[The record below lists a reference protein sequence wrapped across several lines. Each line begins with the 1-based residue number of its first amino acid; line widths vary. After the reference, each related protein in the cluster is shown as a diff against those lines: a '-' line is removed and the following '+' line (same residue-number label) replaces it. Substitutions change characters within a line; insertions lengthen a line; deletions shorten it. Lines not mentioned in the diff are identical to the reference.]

1 MNDTVIIDAE
11 IKKNDIRPLCSAEL
25 RHFFGSPSLIIVGSF
40 LTAFVLYST
49 GFRLTME
56 TLHVLPLPLIVLFCI
71 LLLFFTAIWRGSA
84 QSYRR
89 NKMYLTPTH
98 FEFSDENIQVTSKYG
113 FCTLMWKDINRV
125 KEGKPAFI
133 LSYAGTD
140 EYVINR
146 HSFQSQTQL
155 DCFFSF
161 LESHIDANKL
171 SLKHY
176 SLGQGIQNSMIHPAA
191 AVDTKTVTP
200 SISIEK
206 QAEPA
211 SAADVTEIRVS
222 LSLRET
228 ISYELGRYYR
238 RGFGLIVSLLGLLLL
253 AFFVYN
259 RIRNLSSLITDI
271 IILVTGCFLLFG
283 IPFSIWLLV
292 RQNFK
297 LNAGRSQ
304 EQVFRYDGNY
314 LSAGCDNDMTKYRW
328 NELVSS
334 TRQKNGFVFTARSQE
349 DYRRRTRIISKKS
362 GKEYYIPRRSFQ
374 SAKDCALFES
384 LLTKTQ

>member
-1 MNDTVIIDAE
+1 MHDTVIIDAE
-11 IKKNDIRPLCSAEL
+11 IRKSDIRPLCTAEL
-25 RHFFGSPSLIIVGSF
+25 RRFFGSPTLIIVWVCF
-40 LTAFVLYST
+40 TAFVLYLT

-71 LLLFFTAIWRGSA
+71 LMLFFTAIWRGSV

-113 FCTLMWKDINRV
+113 RSTLLWTEINRV

-155 DCFFSF
+155 DGFFSL
-161 LESHIDANKL
+161 LESHIDANKM

-176 SLGQGIQNSMIHPAA
+176 SLGQDIHIPMVPPASA
-191 AVDTKTVTP
+191 MNINTVIP
-200 SISIEK
+200 SISVDK
-206 QAEPA
+206 QAE
-211 SAADVTEIRVS
+211 SAPADVTEIRVS

-253 AFFVYN
+253 AFFAYY
-259 RIRNLSSLITDI
+259 RIRNLSSLLTDI
-271 IILVTGCFLLFG
+271 IILLTGCFLLFA
-283 IPFSIWLLV
+283 IPFSIWLRILMS
-292 RQNFK
+292 FK
-297 LNAGRSQ
+297 NNPGGSR

-334 TRQKNGFVFTARSQE
+334 TSQKNGFMFTARSQE
-349 DYRRRTRIISKKS
+349 DYRRRTRIVRKKS
-362 GKEYYIPRRSFQ
+362 GKEYYIPKRAFQ
-374 SAKDCALFES
+374 SAKACTLFES
-384 LLTKTQ
+384 LLTKEQ